1 MRIDDRQ
8 RVQNAKAAS
17 SQAVAR
23 GESARFTLDVQGP
36 AAARPTVAPSA
47 LSSVGSLLAL
57 QEVEER
63 EARRR
68 RAVHKAE
75 RLLAG
80 LDQLTLGVLEGQV
93 SVSSLEQLKSEL
105 QDARE
110 ATDDPH
116 LDDLL
121 AHIELRAE
129 VELAK
134 RSLSLPSS

>member
-23 GESARFTLDVQGP
+23 GEGARFTLDVQGP

-68 RAVHKAE
+68 RSVHKAE

-105 QDARE
+105 KDARE

-134 RSLSLPSS
+134 RSLLLPSS